1 MAGSNPKGHDLFM
14 ALGHPM
20 RRRILREMLDAPGEV
35 SPGELALEL
44 SEQLS
49 ALSYHVRVLA
59 ECNAIELVRKQRIRG
74 STQHFYRAVVKAS
87 WAITALK
94 AGEGPPGRKG
104 PAREGKRR
112 AEGSS

>member
-1 MAGSNPKGHDLFM
+1 MAPGSNPKGNDLFN

-20 RRRILREMLDAPGEV
+20 RRQILREMLDTSGEI
-35 SPGELALEL
+35 SPRELAATL
-44 SEQLS
+44 SQQLS

-59 ECNAIELVRKQRIRG
+59 ECRAIELVRTEQIRG

-94 AGEGPPGRKG
+94 AGEEPPSRGRARGEEKG
-104 PAREGKRR
+104 
-112 AEGSS
+112 